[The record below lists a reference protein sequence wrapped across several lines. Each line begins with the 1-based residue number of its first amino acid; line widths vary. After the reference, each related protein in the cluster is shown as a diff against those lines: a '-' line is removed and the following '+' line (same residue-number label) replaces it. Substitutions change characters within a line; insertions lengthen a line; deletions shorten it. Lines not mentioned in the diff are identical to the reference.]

1 MRTTRRALL
10 VALTVVLAAV
20 GCSKGGK
27 VEDFTPP
34 ADNARKA
41 LEAALNHWKA
51 GQKPGAVPGTTPTVQ
66 AVDSKWEGGQKLSAF
81 DILGEDSASGAGPR
95 VFKVRL
101 TTSQGAPVET
111 KYFVYGIDPVW
122 VSRDEDYQ
130 TLSGAGK

>member
-10 VALTVVLAAV
+10 VALTAALAAV

-51 GQKPGAVPGTTPTVQ
+51 GQKPGTVPGTTPAVQ
-66 AVDSKWEGGQKLSAF
+66 AVDAKWEGGQKLTAF
-81 DILGEDSASGAGPR
+81 EILGEEPASGTGPR

-101 TTSQGAPVET
+101 TTAQGAPVET

-130 TLSGAGK
+130 KLSGAGK